1 MHFRGTVV
9 DACVMSTQAVRYQA
23 VLLTEL
29 IRRAEMETNLSS
41 AEAEK
46 LRQQIADANSEQDI
60 AELWAEVDQHYR
72 LLNEEMWAV

>member
-1 MHFRGTVV
+1 
-9 DACVMSTQAVRYQA
+9 MSTQAVRYQA
-23 VLLTEL
+23 VLLIEL
-29 IRRAEMETNLSS
+29 IRRAERETNLRS

-46 LRQQIADANSEQDI
+46 LRQRVADANSEQDI